1 MTLRGE
7 FAFTW
12 EIKADAYLV
21 PLQLNLLQRS
31 IIAIQKHIFNL
42 VDQIQ
47 WADKGYFFKDITNFP
62 SCNKSLL
69 LSECLVTLSC
79 VYLNVQYTHMYYFW
93 KTISVSNI
101 ILNIYKKI
109 KHNLWTVPLFQKNV
123 SIMINIFVS
132 MCTELTNLEQLD
144 RNT

>member
-1 MTLRGE
+1 M
-7 FAFTW
+7 
-12 EIKADAYLV
+12 

-69 LSECLVTLSC
+69 LSKCLVTLWC
-79 VYLNVQYTHMYYFW
+79 VYLNVQYTVNFSIVLFHSCFNSMPDGFN
-93 KTISVSNI
+93 KKHQI
-101 ILNIYKKI
+101 ILICKRQDAFSLIRLAFINLNPNLHRYLVFPLSKRTYNIKAK
-109 KHNLWTVPLFQKNV
+109 
-123 SIMINIFVS
+123 
-132 MCTELTNLEQLD
+132 
-144 RNT
+144 